1 VYRKIQLQSSKN
13 VNFMLLLLGVF
24 IISKLAI
31 RNPGLKVWVVAY
43 LIHFTKL
50 LGALNKLK
58 RLEIFISIFK
68 KQSRQANKE
77 KQSRQAKHNKQTK
90 KRQKQNKHRKKT
102 EKLKIKSMSFSF
114 QLEFQNE
121 EGSLQN

>member
-24 IISKLAI
+24 IISTLAI

-77 KQSRQAKHNKQTK
+77 TQSRQAKHNKQTK
-90 KRQKQNKHRKKT
+90 KRQKQKKT
-102 EKLKIKSMSFSF
+102 QETKRKTQNKIDEL
-114 QLEFQNE
+114 QL
-121 EGSLQN
+121 ST